1 VFAETRPDPHEASP
15 KRMRIGV
22 SALFQA
28 SGGSL
33 THLRRLLTDWG
44 EMGILDRHEL
54 VVFASSGTHGRL
66 SSDLPA
72 GTAQRIQWR
81 IMPGSDRGLLMRLY
95 EEQVRLP
102 RAARRERLDC
112 LFCPGNIV
120 PYASSIPSVVL
131 FQNAAPFCFGVSL
144 RSVGFRYWVRFRLL
158 GRMMRWSARRS
169 TAVIFISTYFRD
181 LFVSRFGFPP
191 AKGTVIYHAREE
203 TCANLEAYP
212 DVEQKHGIRR
222 PYVLVVAHLNPYK
235 NLVELVEAFD
245 RARREC
251 GRTALQLVIAGR
263 RNHPAYYRKLLAER
277 ARLGLQEEDVRLA
290 GEIAHQDVLALIAGC
305 QFYVYPSTCENCPT
319 ALIEALSQGVPI
331 ACSNVGVMPEI
342 GGEAVAYFDP
352 WNVEDI
358 ARTLVS
364 LMTDAELCQRL
375 RSLARKRAGIFPD
388 GATVARETV
397 AFLEAAGQ
405 RGLSDRKLGAR
416 P

>member
-1 VFAETRPDPHEASP
+1 
-15 KRMRIGV
+15 MRIGV

-33 THLRRLLTDWG
+33 THLRRLLADWG

-54 VVFASSGTHGRL
+54 VVFASSGTQARL

-72 GTAQRIQWR
+72 AAARRIRWR
-81 IMPGSDRGLLMRLY
+81 ILPRSDRGLLSRLY
-95 EEQVRLP
+95 EEQVTLP
-102 RAARRERLDC
+102 REARRERLDC
-112 LFCPGNIV
+112 LFCPGNVV
-120 PYASSIPSVVL
+120 PYASSVPSVVL
-131 FQNAAPFCFGVSL
+131 FQNAAPFCVGVSL
-144 RSVGFRYWVRFRLL
+144 RSMGLRYWLRFRLL
-158 GRMMRWSARRS
+158 GRLMRWSARRS
-169 TAVIFISTYFRD
+169 MAVIFISNYFRD
-181 LFVSRFGFPP
+181 LFVRRFGFPP
-191 AKGTVIYHAREE
+191 AKGRVIYRAREE
-203 TCANLEAYP
+203 TRAHEANP
-212 DVEQKHGIRR
+212 DVERKHGLRR

-263 RNHPAYYRKLLAER
+263 RNHPAYYRKLLAAR
-277 ARLGLQEEDVRLA
+277 VRLGLQEEDVRLA
-290 GEIAHQDVLALIAGC
+290 GEIPHQDILALIAGS

-352 WNVEDI
+352 WNVESI
-358 ARTLVS
+358 ARTLLS
-364 LMTDAELCQRL
+364 LMTDAELCGRL
-375 RSLARKRAGIFPD
+375 RSLALKRAGIFPD
-388 GATVARETV
+388 GATVARETI
-397 AFLEAAGQ
+397 AILEAAGQ
-405 RGLSDRKLGAR
+405 QGLSDRKLGAR

>member
-1 VFAETRPDPHEASP
+1 M
-15 KRMRIGV
+15 KIGV

-33 THLRRLLTDWG
+33 THLRRLLADWG
-44 EMGILDRHEL
+44 EMGVLDRHEI
-54 VVFASSGTHGRL
+54 VVFASSGTHARL

-72 GTAQRIQWR
+72 AAAQRIQWR
-81 IMPGSDRGLLMRLY
+81 ILPGSDRGLLLRLY
-95 EEQVRLP
+95 EEQVSLP
-102 RAARRERLDC
+102 REARREGLDC
-112 LFCPGNIV
+112 LFCPANVV

-131 FQNAAPFCFGVSL
+131 FQNAAPFCLGVSL
-144 RSVGFRYWVRFRLL
+144 RSMGFRYWLRFRLL
-158 GRMMRWSARRS
+158 GRLIRWSARRS

-181 LFVSRFGFPP
+181 LLVRRFRFPP
-191 AKGTVIYHAREE
+191 AKGTVLYRAREE
-203 TCANLEAYP
+203 TRARPEANP
-212 DVEQKHGIRR
+212 DVEHRLGLRR

-235 NLVELVEAFD
+235 NLVELVEGFD

-251 GRTALQLVIAGR
+251 GRTSLQLVIAGR
-263 RNHPAYYRKLLAER
+263 RNHPAYHRKLLAER

-290 GEIAHQDVLALIAGC
+290 GEIAHEDVLALIAGC

-342 GGEAVAYFDP
+342 GGDAVAYFDP

-358 ARTLVS
+358 ARTLLS

-375 RSLARKRAGIFPD
+375 RSSARKRAGIFPD
-388 GATVARETV
+388 GATVARETI
-397 AFLEAAGQ
+397 AILEAAGQ
-405 RGLSDRKLGAR
+405 RGLTDRRLGAR